1 MNNTNNTTEAVTT
14 EAVREFIRPF
24 LTGNKE
30 RDAQALARTF
40 RMLGMSISEWRKVVA
55 ETVGGGR

>member
-1 MNNTNNTTEAVTT
+1 MNNTTTATETTT

-24 LTGNKE
+24 LTGNNE

-40 RMLGMSISEWRKVVA
+40 RMLGMSIAEWRKVVA